1 MNSKGNLII
10 FSGPSGVG
18 KGTLLKKCLAEMPN
32 VRYSVSA
39 TTRTP
44 REGEVNG
51 REYHFMSREEFLSLA
66 EQGGMLEYASYNGN
80 YYGTPKAFCEELT
93 NAGTDVVLEIEVQG
107 ALQIKKLY
115 PKAQMIFIMPPSLK
129 ELENRLCGRNTE
141 TTEVVAGRLAIAR
154 EELRQAYQYD
164 YVVVNDDLEQAA
176 AALKTIIAA
185 GHYSAKAMKE
195 FLDEVN
201 QQC

>member
-1 MNSKGNLII
+1 MNNKGNLIV

-18 KGTLLKKCLAEMPN
+18 KGTLLKKCLAELPN
-32 VRYSVSA
+32 VQYSVSA
-39 TTRTP
+39 TTRAP

-51 REYHFMSREEFLSLA
+51 REYHFMSQEEFLALV

-93 NAGTDVVLEIEVQG
+93 SAGTDVVLEIEVQG

-115 PKAQMIFIMPPSLK
+115 PRAQMIFIMPPSIE

-141 TTEVVAGRLAIAR
+141 TAEAVAGRLAIAR
-154 EELRQAYQYD
+154 EELGQAYQYD
-164 YVVVNDDLEQAA
+164 YIVVNDDLEQAA
-176 AALKTIIAA
+176 AALTAIIAA